1 MKKDVL
7 IALTGSIGAGKSM
20 AAKAFAACG
29 ARVFDADA
37 LSKKVLFEDAEAK
50 AQVRNLLGDCCFDGD
65 APNAKK
71 IAEIVFADAE
81 KLAALEKII
90 HPKVGKL
97 WRRACAGG
105 GVCVVEIPLLF
116 EKNLEKEFD
125 FCVSVFCSEKVRRE
139 RLLQRGLSDSE
150 IDGRSKFQMPQAEKV
165 ARSHSAFFNDGSAD
179 FLKAQVQVFLSRL

>member
-116 EKNLEKEFD
+116 E
-125 FCVSVFCSEKVRRE
+125 
-139 RLLQRGLSDSE
+139 
-150 IDGRSKFQMPQAEKV
+150 IGRAHV
-165 ARSHSAFFNDGSAD
+165 
-179 FLKAQVQVFLSRL
+179 